1 MQFTQ
6 LLDTLARSSAQAVTT
21 LSQRQEEK
29 DELKKYLYVKADI
42 EEDFLALLE
51 SDLSAGSVVFLCG
64 SSGDG
69 KSELLSRH
77 YDTYS
82 KRFRFYLDATHSFK
96 PDQTAVEALDQ
107 LFDEHQQSQQPL
119 VVGINVGMLLNY
131 RNTAA
136 ERHADIKVAIDSF
149 IDGKRSLDSYQFISF
164 EDYPKF
170 SLESGAVGSEFVEEL
185 LQKVTAPNDKNPIFR
200 AYQALDIQDPRLEC
214 HNYRLLQE
222 PEVQKVIVRTLL
234 HARLKFDQ
242 FFSTRTLL
250 DLIHHLTSNNDV
262 LFNNLFASPGY
273 GLAGTLVDL
282 DPCLLRSQKLDQFL
296 IQQSLNISD
305 SEFEQFKQE
314 YFEKYGRQELS
325 PSCWVRAFYT
335 LQNVDLGNN
344 YHKNFS
350 KDFAQPLFDEYIR
363 VWQLHLSEDSKDRK
377 DLRDFYNKQLITSL
391 LKFANRLEPKLIND
405 GIYLTKRNDV
415 VISAKINVRPD
426 LHSIAKANSKKNQIH
441 CFYAAI
447 KVDDTPLKPFP
458 VTISFLEL
466 AKRILGGYRPNRH
479 DKNAVVILEE
489 VIEELV
495 STANK
500 AESIYLHRKDKKWI
514 LSLDDGD
521 FIVEAE

>member
-1 MQFTQ
+1 MQFKR

-21 LSQRQEEK
+21 LSQRQEEQ

-51 SDLSAGSVVFLCG
+51 SGLSAGSVVFLCG

-77 YDTYS
+77 YGTYG

-107 LFDEHQQSQQPL
+107 LFDQHQQSQQPL

-136 ERHADIKVAIDSF
+136 ERHADIKVAIDRF
-149 IDGKRSLDSYQFISF
+149 IDGKRSLDSYQFINF

-170 SLESGAVGSEFVEEL
+170 SLENGKAGSAFVEEL
-185 LQKVTAPNDKNPIFR
+185 LRKVTAANDKNPIFR
-200 AYQALDIQDPRLEC
+200 AYQALDIQDQRLEC

-222 PEVQKVIVRTLL
+222 PAIQQVVVRTLL

-242 FFSTRTLL
+242 FFSTRALL
-250 DLIHHLTSNNDV
+250 DLIHHLISNNDV

-273 GLAGTLVDL
+273 GLAGTLVDM

-305 SEFEQFKQE
+305 AAFEQFKQE
-314 YFEKYGRQELS
+314 YFDRYGPQELS

-335 LQNVDLGNN
+335 LQNVELGNN
-344 YHKNFS
+344 YHKHFN

-363 VWQLHLSEDSKDRK
+363 VWQLHHSEDDKARK

-391 LKFANRLEPKLIND
+391 LKFANRLEPKLVND
-405 GIYLTKRNDV
+405 GIYLTKRNNV
-415 VISAKINVRPD
+415 VISAKIDVRPD
-426 LHSIAKANSKKNQIH
+426 LNSIAKANSMKNQIH

-447 KVDDTPLKPFP
+447 KVDDISLKPFP

-500 AESIYLHRKDKKWI
+500 SESIHFHSKDKKWT
-514 LSLDDGD
+514 LSLDDED
-521 FIVEAE
+521 FVVEAE